1 MLKKEMP
8 DRVKVLIGIA
18 LSLVV
23 WGIGV
28 LASGEVLTLYGY
40 DRFGK
45 RCDFLCIIFPIIL
58 IVFGAVVA
66 AVCKRN
72 SYDALFFGMYLFI
85 AVPALFFIIVT
96 LNPFEVP
103 GFLTILFLIF
113 AALAVP
119 ALSSFMGFFKAAYGN
134 TLPVGISETHIVFS
148 VAMAV
153 AIILPLVVYKLV
165 KSKQQS
171 VS

>member
-8 DRVKVLIGIA
+8 DRVKILIGIA

-45 RCDFLCIIFPIIL
+45 RIDFLCIIFPVIL
-58 IVFGAVVA
+58 ILFGSVIA

-72 SYDALFFGMYLFI
+72 SNDALFFGAYLFI

-119 ALSSFMGFFKAAYGN
+119 ALSSFMGFFKAVYGN
-134 TLPVGISETHIVFS
+134 TLPVGISEAHVAFCI
-148 VAMAV
+148 AMAV
-153 AIILPLVVYKLV
+153 AIVLPLVVYKLV

-171 VS
+171 VA

>member
-8 DRVKVLIGIA
+8 DRVRILIGIA

-45 RCDFLCIIFPIIL
+45 RIDFLCIIFPVIL
-58 IVFGAVVA
+58 ILFGSVIA
-66 AVCKRN
+66 AICKRN
-72 SYDALFFGMYLFI
+72 SNDALFFGAYLFI

-119 ALSSFMGFFKAAYGN
+119 ALSSFMGFFKAVYGN
-134 TLPVGISETHIVFS
+134 TLPVGISEAHVAFCI
-148 VAMAV
+148 AMAV
-153 AIILPLVVYKLV
+153 AIVLPLVVYKLV

-171 VS
+171 VA

>member
-8 DRVKVLIGIA
+8 DRVKILIGIA

-45 RCDFLCIIFPIIL
+45 RIDFLCIIFPVIL
-58 IVFGAVVA
+58 ILFGSVIA

-72 SYDALFFGMYLFI
+72 SNDALFFGAYLFI

-119 ALSSFMGFFKAAYGN
+119 ALSSFMGFFKAVYGN
-134 TLPVGISETHIVFS
+134 TLPVGISEAHVAFCI
-148 VAMAV
+148 AMAV
-153 AIILPLVVYKLV
+153 AIVLPLILYKFV
-165 KSKQQS
+165 KSK
-171 VS
+171 

>member
-40 DRFGK
+40 ERFGK
-45 RCDFLCIIFPIIL
+45 RIDFLCIIFPVIL
-58 IVFGAVVA
+58 ILFGSVIA

-72 SYDALFFGMYLFI
+72 SNDALFFGAYLFI

-103 GFLTILFLIF
+103 NFLTILFLIF

-119 ALSSFMGFFKAAYGN
+119 ALSSFMGFFKAVYGN
-134 TLPVGISETHIVFS
+134 TLPVGISEAHIAFCI
-148 VAMAV
+148 AMAV
-153 AIILPLVVYKLV
+153 AIVLPLIIYKLV